1 MANSTT
7 AAAITIAPQ
16 GTSSQYIDGA
26 GDLQT
31 FPTIPQG
38 DVTAVQASTANSYLG
53 INVTDST
60 GPIPKVGLSI
70 GSLADIGASTNLDDS
85 DAFPFYD
92 ENVTTNKRVSLRELA
107 DYIVSSQSYATTL
120 TSPSAGSETVTHS
133 LGSYDVI
140 VQLYG
145 DTSKETIYACVDR
158 TSTNALS
165 ITFDSAVGQDV
176 RVLVSR
182 VTNE

>member
-1 MANSTT
+1 MLNNNVISGQTEL
-7 AAAITIAPQ
+7 AAAPATSDELLISDSGTIKRISVANLA
-16 GTSSQYIDGA
+16 S
-26 GDLQT
+26 
-31 FPTIPQG
+31 
-38 DVTAVQASTANSYLG
+38 AVQGNNG
-53 INVTDST
+53 
-60 GPIPKVGLSI
+60 
-70 GSLADIGASTNLDDS
+70 
-85 DAFPFYD
+85 
-92 ENVTTNKRVSLRELA
+92 
-107 DYIVSSQSYATTL
+107 YAVTL